1 MTLWSRVIVWSFVE
15 EVVWSNC
22 VGVIFLTL
30 GGNGRRTTS
39 VKKTT
44 VTTDKVS
51 TIGLKTGSTSEKAV
65 HETKTTYRIGGVKID
80 TSISTDLKVR
90 NIQKSTVVNK
100 LLKLKTGAIILV
112 FTNTE

>member
-1 MTLWSRVIVWSFVE
+1 MTLWSRVIVWSFME
-15 EVVWSNC
+15 EVDWSNC
-22 VGVIFLTL
+22 VGVIFLKL
-30 GGNGRRTTS
+30 GGNGRTTS

-44 VTTDKVS
+44 VIKDKVS

-90 NIQKSTVVNK
+90 DVQKSTVVNK
-100 LLKLKTGAIILV
+100 LWKLKTGAIILV
-112 FTNTE
+112 VRSTE